1 MAAPTP
7 TPTHTHT
14 NTHPL
19 SELYLSCQQYH
30 WESHQPWRRRGGKLI
45 TWSHSQTN
53 PHSLGLRPHSGSLPA
68 RCVHIKFHVSLLSF
82 SMVSVSSR
90 SSPHPPTQPNT
101 IAGSSLL
108 NVMDQFAL
116 NAGSSLLNG
125 NPLNSADRRF
135 LNTDNIGM
143 VFSSS

>member
-1 MAAPTP
+1 M
-7 TPTHTHT
+7 
-14 NTHPL
+14 
-19 SELYLSCQQYH
+19 
-30 WESHQPWRRRGGKLI
+30 
-45 TWSHSQTN
+45 
-53 PHSLGLRPHSGSLPA
+53 RPHGGSYLLG
-68 RCVHIKFHVSLLSF
+68 VFISNFMLVSLSF